1 MAAHILITVMVRRH
15 TSIHLTLAL
24 AALLAACED
33 APAPAAGSAAPAEP
47 PKDAVEVAS
56 PEKPV
61 TEADLGGVPVYPG
74 GQLLQPQ
81 SEKRASGEDD
91 SLAIGTFEVPDA
103 PTTVASFYRKQLGAL
118 GGGEPVMEAASPT
131 GGVIL
136 MVDDK
141 ASNRAVQVEIS
152 SLGTG
157 SRVKVTAVEFP
168 TG

>member
-15 TSIHLTLAL
+15 TSIHLALAF

-33 APAPAAGSAAPAEP
+33 APAPAAGPAAPAEP
-47 PKDAVEVAS
+47 QKGVAAVA
-56 PEKPV
+56 PTDPPV
-61 TEADLGGVPVYPG
+61 TEADLGGVPVYSG
-74 GQLLQPQ
+74 GELLQPQ
-81 SEKRASGEDD
+81 SAKRASGEGG
-91 SLAIGTFEVPDA
+91 SLATGTFEVPDS
-103 PTTVASFYRKQLGAL
+103 PTTVASFYRKELGAL
-118 GGGEPVMEAASPT
+118 GRGEPVMETSSPT

-136 MVDDK
+136 MVDDA

-152 SLGTG
+152 PLGTG